1 MCPAGQ
7 VHQQQ
12 QAELQQE
19 PGQLTVQLP
28 HETQEHTKAKEAR
41 RPAPVPSWHDEQE
54 SLSVNKGITYSHDR
68 ALPAEMRRTVKL
80 VLWADSDWQ
89 GDIKVSK
96 DPRSRSRG
104 GHLT

>member
-1 MCPAGQ
+1 MGPVCPAGQ

-12 QAELQQE
+12 QAKLQQE

-54 SLSVNKGITYSHDR
+54 SLSLVYSWPPYRPNKAH
-68 ALPAEMRRTVKL
+68 
-80 VLWADSDWQ
+80 SDCA
-89 GDIKVSK
+89 
-96 DPRSRSRG
+96 RSQ
-104 GHLT
+104 T